1 MRNRMKIFYL
11 LFTYVILS
19 ATNIAAD
26 ETEEK
31 KDTLWVPKGVVGLN
45 LSQVSFENWTQ
56 GGDNSISFTFFS
68 NFGIDYLADIWKWR
82 NSLKFSYGRTKTGDE
97 GFKTND
103 NEIYFESTI
112 NRNVGWLIQPYFG
125 ITARTAV
132 TAGFNYDE
140 IPPVQIVDFLDPFYL
155 TEGIGLIYDQ
165 IPNFRTRLGLGFK
178 QTFADE
184 FNKRYTDDPDTPGEI
199 ESLKNETG
207 IESVIE
213 FEWVFLEN
221 MAYKGYLR
229 LFGRFEDISVWDVR
243 WDNTITAKIND
254 YFNVN
259 INVLLIYD
267 VDESLRTQLK
277 EALQLGISYTL
288 F

>member
-1 MRNRMKIFYL
+1 MKSFYL
-11 LFTYVILS
+11 LLTVAIFS
-19 ATNIAAD
+19 ATAFAAD

-68 NFGIDYLADIWKWR
+68 NFGIDYIAEIWKWR
-82 NSLKFSYGRTKTGDE
+82 NSLKFTYGRTKTGDE
-97 GFKTND
+97 GYKTND
-103 NEIYFESTI
+103 NEIFFESTL
-112 NRNVGWLIQPYFG
+112 NRNVGWLLNPYFG
-125 ITARTAV
+125 VTARTAV
-132 TAGFNYDE
+132 AAGYDYNVAPA
-140 IPPVQIVDFLDPFYL
+140 IQIVGFLDPLYL
-155 TEGIGLIYDQ
+155 SEGIGLMYDQ
-165 IPNFRTRLGLGFK
+165 IPNFRSRLGLGFK
-178 QTFADE
+178 QTFADK
-184 FNKRYTDDPDTPGEI
+184 FNKTYTDDPETPNEI
-199 ESLKNETG
+199 EKFRNETG
-207 IESVIE
+207 IESVTE

-221 MAYKGYLR
+221 MAYKSYLR

-243 WDNTITAKIND
+243 WDNTVTAKIND

-267 VDESLRTQLK
+267 VDETLRTQLK
-277 EALQLGISYTL
+277 EALQLGISYSL

>member
-1 MRNRMKIFYL
+1 MKIFYL
-11 LFTYVILS
+11 LLTFVILS
-19 ATNIAAD
+19 ATAFAAD

-31 KDTLWVPKGVVGLN
+31 KDTLWIPKGIVGLN

-68 NFGIDYLADIWKWR
+68 NFGIDYIADIWKWR

-97 GFKTND
+97 GYKTND
-103 NEIYFESTI
+103 NEIFLESTL
-112 NRNVGWLIQPYFG
+112 NRNVGWLFNPYFG
-125 ITARTAV
+125 FAARTAV
-132 TAGFNYDE
+132 AAGYNYGE
-140 IPPVQIVDFLDPFYL
+140 IPAVQIVGFLDPFYL
-155 TEGIGLIYDQ
+155 TEGIGLMYDQ
-165 IPNFRTRLGLGFK
+165 IPNFTTRLGLGFK
-178 QTFADE
+178 QTFADK
-184 FNKRYTDDPDTPGEI
+184 FNSRYTDDPDTPNEI
-199 ESLKNETG
+199 ENFKNETG
-207 IESVIE
+207 IESVTE

-267 VDESLRTQLK
+267 VDETLRTQLK
-277 EALQLGISYTL
+277 EALQLGISYSL

>member
-1 MRNRMKIFYL
+1 MKIFYL

-26 ETEEK
+26 ETEGK

-132 TAGFNYDE
+132 TAGFNYDVT
-140 IPPVQIVDFLDPFYL
+140 PPEQIVGFLDPFYL

-207 IESVIE
+207 IESVTE

>member
-1 MRNRMKIFYL
+1 MKIFYL
-11 LFTYVILS
+11 LFTFVILS
-19 ATNIAAD
+19 ATAIAAD

-31 KDTLWVPKGVVGLN
+31 KDTLWVPKGVVGIN

-68 NFGIDYLADIWKWR
+68 NMGIHYIGDPWKLR
-82 NSLKFSYGRTKTGDE
+82 NSLKFTYGRTKTGDE
-97 GFKTND
+97 GYKTND
-103 NEIYFESTI
+103 NEIFFESTL
-112 NRNVGWLIQPYFG
+112 NRNVGWLFNPYFG

-132 TAGFNYDE
+132 AAGFDYDVTPSE
-140 IPPVQIVDFLDPFYL
+140 QIVGFLDPFYL

-165 IPNFRTRLGLGFK
+165 IPNFRSRLGLGFK
-178 QTFADE
+178 QTFANQ
-184 FNKRYTDDPDTPGEI
+184 FNNRYTDDPDTPGEI
-199 ESLKNETG
+199 ENFRSETG
-207 IESVIE
+207 IESVTE

-229 LFGRFEDISVWDVR
+229 LFGRFEDITVWDVR

-259 INVLLIYD
+259 INVLIIYD
-267 VDESLRTQLK
+267 VDETLRTQLK
-277 EALQLGISYTL
+277 EAIQLGISYTI

>member
-1 MRNRMKIFYL
+1 MKIFYL
-11 LFTYVILS
+11 LFTFVILS
-19 ATNIAAD
+19 ATAISAD

-31 KDTLWVPKGVVGLN
+31 KDTLWVPKGIVGLN
-45 LSQVSFENWTQ
+45 LSQISFENWTQ

-68 NFGIDYLADIWKWR
+68 NFGIDYIADIWKWR
-82 NSLKFSYGRTKTGDE
+82 NSLKFTYGRTKTGGE
-97 GFKTND
+97 GYKTND
-103 NEIYFESTI
+103 NEIFLESTL
-112 NRNVGWLIQPYFG
+112 NRNGGWLFNPYFG
-125 ITARTAV
+125 FTARTAV
-132 TAGFNYDE
+132 AAGFDYDVTPAE
-140 IPPVQIVDFLDPFYL
+140 QIVVFLDPLYL

-184 FNKRYTDDPDTPGEI
+184 FNKRYTDDSDTPGDI
-199 ESLKNETG
+199 ESFKNETG
-207 IESVIE
+207 IESVTE
-213 FEWVFLEN
+213 FEWMFMEN

-229 LFGRFEDISVWDVR
+229 LFGRIEDMTVWDVR
-243 WDNTITAKIND
+243 FDNTVTAKIND

-267 VDESLRTQLK
+267 VDETLRTQLK
-277 EALQLGISYTL
+277 EALQLGISYSL

>member
-1 MRNRMKIFYL
+1 MKIIYL
-11 LFTYVILS
+11 LLTLVILS
-19 ATNIAAD
+19 ATAFAAD

-31 KDTLWVPKGVVGLN
+31 KDTLWVPKGIVGLN
-45 LSQVSFENWTQ
+45 LSQVSFKNWTQ

-68 NFGIDYLADIWKWR
+68 NLGINYIADIWKWR
-82 NSLKFSYGRTKTGDE
+82 NSLKFTYGRTKTGEE
-97 GFKTND
+97 GYKTND
-103 NEIYFESTI
+103 NEIFFESTL
-112 NRNVGWLIQPYFG
+112 NRKVGWLFNPYFG
-125 ITARTAV
+125 FTARTAV

-140 IPPVQIVDFLDPFYL
+140 IPAVQIVDFLDPFYL
-155 TEGIGLIYDQ
+155 TEGIGLMYDQ
-165 IPNFRTRLGLGFK
+165 IPNFTTRLGLGFK

-184 FNKRYTDDPDTPGEI
+184 YNMRYTDDPDTPNEI
-199 ESLKNETG
+199 ESFRNETG
-207 IESVIE
+207 IESVTE

-267 VDESLRTQLK
+267 VNETLRTQLK

>member
-1 MRNRMKIFYL
+1 MKIFNL
-11 LFTYVILS
+11 LFTFVILS
-19 ATNIAAD
+19 ATAIAAD

-31 KDTLWVPKGVVGLN
+31 KDTLWVPKGVVGIN

-68 NFGIDYLADIWKWR
+68 NMGIHYIGDPWKWR
-82 NSLKFSYGRTKTGDE
+82 NSVKFTYGRTKTGDE
-97 GFKTND
+97 GYKTND
-103 NEIYFESTI
+103 NEIFFESTL
-112 NRNVGWLIQPYFG
+112 NRNVGWLFNPYVG

-132 TAGFNYDE
+132 AAGFDYDVTPSE
-140 IPPVQIVDFLDPFYL
+140 QIVGFLDPFYL
-155 TEGIGLIYDQ
+155 SEGIGLMYDQ

-184 FNKRYTDDPDTPGEI
+184 FNNRYTDDPDTPGEI
-199 ESLKNETG
+199 ESFKSETG
-207 IESVIE
+207 IESVTE
-213 FEWVFLEN
+213 FEWLFLEN

-229 LFGRFEDISVWDVR
+229 LFGRFEDITVWDVR

-267 VDESLRTQLK
+267 VDETLRTQLK
-277 EALQLGISYTL
+277 EALQLGISYTI

>member
-1 MRNRMKIFYL
+1 MKIFYL
-11 LFTYVILS
+11 LFTFIILS
-19 ATNIAAD
+19 ATAIAAD

-31 KDTLWVPKGVVGLN
+31 KDTLWVPKGIVGLN

-68 NFGIDYLADIWKWR
+68 NFGIDYIADIWKWR
-82 NSLKFSYGRTKTGDE
+82 NSLKFTYGRTKTGGE
-97 GFKTND
+97 GYKTND
-103 NEIYFESTI
+103 NEIFLESTL
-112 NRNVGWLIQPYFG
+112 NRNVGWLFNPYFG
-125 ITARTAV
+125 FTARTAV
-132 TAGFNYDE
+132 AAGFDYDVTPAE
-140 IPPVQIVDFLDPFYL
+140 QIVGFLDPFYL

-184 FNKRYTDDPDTPGEI
+184 FNNRYTDDPDTPGDI
-199 ESLKNETG
+199 ESFKNETG
-207 IESVIE
+207 IESVTE
-213 FEWVFLEN
+213 FEWMFMEN

-259 INVLLIYD
+259 LNVLLIYD
-267 VDESLRTQLK
+267 VDETLRTQLK
-277 EALQLGISYTL
+277 EALQLGISYSL

>member
-1 MRNRMKIFYL
+1 MKIFYL
-11 LFTYVILS
+11 LITFVIFS
-19 ATNIAAD
+19 ATAFAGD

-31 KDTLWVPKGVVGLN
+31 KDTLWVPKGIVGVN

-56 GGDNSISFTFFS
+56 GGDNSISFTFFT
-68 NFGIDYLADIWKWR
+68 NMGIHYIGDPWKWR
-82 NSLKFSYGRTKTGDE
+82 NSLKFTYGRTKTGEE
-97 GFKTND
+97 GYKTND
-103 NEIYFESTI
+103 NEIFFESTL
-112 NRNVGWLIQPYFG
+112 NRNVGWLLNPYFG

-132 TAGFNYDE
+132 AAGFDYDVTPAE
-140 IPPVQIVDFLDPFYL
+140 QIVGFLDPFYL
-155 TEGIGLIYDQ
+155 TEGIGLMYDQ

-178 QTFADE
+178 QTFANE

-199 ESLKNETG
+199 ENFRSETG
-207 IESVIE
+207 IEWVTE

-243 WDNTITAKIND
+243 WDNTITAKVND

-267 VDESLRTQLK
+267 VDETLRTQLK
-277 EALQLGISYTL
+277 EALQLGVSYTL

>member
-1 MRNRMKIFYL
+1 MKIIYL
-11 LFTYVILS
+11 LLTLVILS
-19 ATNIAAD
+19 ATAFAAD

-31 KDTLWVPKGVVGLN
+31 KDTLWVPKGIVGLN
-45 LSQVSFENWTQ
+45 LSQVSFKNWTQ

-68 NFGIDYLADIWKWR
+68 NLGINYIADIWKWR
-82 NSLKFSYGRTKTGDE
+82 NSLKFTYGRTKTGEE
-97 GFKTND
+97 GYKTND
-103 NEIYFESTI
+103 NEIFFESTL
-112 NRNVGWLIQPYFG
+112 NRNVGWLFNPYFG
-125 ITARTAV
+125 FTARTAV

-140 IPPVQIVDFLDPFYL
+140 IPAVQIVDFLDPFYL
-155 TEGIGLIYDQ
+155 TEGIGLMYDQ
-165 IPNFRTRLGLGFK
+165 IPNFTTRLGLGFK

-184 FNKRYTDDPDTPGEI
+184 YNMRYTDDPDTPNEI
-199 ESLKNETG
+199 ESFRNETG
-207 IESVIE
+207 IESVTE

-267 VDESLRTQLK
+267 VNETLRTQLK

>member
-1 MRNRMKIFYL
+1 MKIFYL
-11 LFTYVILS
+11 LLTFVILS
-19 ATNIAAD
+19 ATAFAAD

-31 KDTLWVPKGVVGLN
+31 KDTLWIPKGIVGLN

-68 NFGIDYLADIWKWR
+68 NFGIDYIADIWKWR

-97 GFKTND
+97 GYKTND
-103 NEIYFESTI
+103 NEIFLESTL
-112 NRNVGWLIQPYFG
+112 NRNVGWLFNPYFG
-125 ITARTAV
+125 FTARTAV
-132 TAGFNYDE
+132 AAGFNYDE
-140 IPPVQIVDFLDPFYL
+140 IPAVQIVGFLDPFYL
-155 TEGIGLIYDQ
+155 TEGIGLMYDQ
-165 IPNFRTRLGLGFK
+165 IPNFTTRLGLGFK
-178 QTFADE
+178 QTFADK
-184 FNKRYTDDPDTPGEI
+184 FNSRYTDDPDTPNEI
-199 ESLKNETG
+199 ENFKNETG
-207 IESVIE
+207 IESVTE

-267 VDESLRTQLK
+267 VDETLRTQLK
-277 EALQLGISYTL
+277 EALQLGISYSL

>member
-1 MRNRMKIFYL
+1 MKIFYL
-11 LFTYVILS
+11 LLTLVILS
-19 ATNIAAD
+19 STAFAAD

-31 KDTLWVPKGVVGLN
+31 KDTLWVPKGIVGLN
-45 LSQVSFENWTQ
+45 LSQISFKNWTQ
-56 GGDNSISFTFFS
+56 GGDNAISFTFFS
-68 NFGIDYLADIWKWR
+68 NFGIDYIADIWKWR
-82 NSLKFSYGRTKTGDE
+82 TSLKFTYGRSKIGNE
-97 GFKTND
+97 GYKTND
-103 NEIYFESTI
+103 NEIFLESTL
-112 NRNVGWLIQPYFG
+112 NRSVGWLLNPYFG

-132 TAGFNYDE
+132 AAGFDYDVTPAE
-140 IPPVQIVDFLDPFYL
+140 QIVGFLDPFYL
-155 TEGIGLIYDQ
+155 TEGIGLMYDQ
-165 IPNFRTRLGLGFK
+165 IPNFTTRLGLGFK

-184 FNKRYTDDPDTPGEI
+184 FNSKYTDDPDTPGDT
-199 ESLKNETG
+199 ESFKNETG
-207 IESVIE
+207 IESVTE

-267 VDESLRTQLK
+267 VDESLKTQLK
-277 EALQLGISYTL
+277 EAFQLGISYSL

>member
-1 MRNRMKIFYL
+1 MKIFYL
-11 LFTYVILS
+11 LFTFVILS
-19 ATNIAAD
+19 ATVFAAD

-31 KDTLWVPKGVVGLN
+31 KDTLWVPKGIVGLN
-45 LSQVSFENWTQ
+45 LSQISFENWTQ
-56 GGDNSISFTFFS
+56 GGDNAISFTFFS
-68 NFGIDYLADIWKWR
+68 NFGIDYIADIWKWR
-82 NSLKFSYGRTKTGDE
+82 TSLKFTYGRSKIGNE
-97 GFKTND
+97 GYKTND
-103 NEIYFESTI
+103 NEIFLESTL
-112 NRNVGWLIQPYFG
+112 NRSVGWLLNPYFG

-132 TAGFNYDE
+132 AAGFDYDVTPAE
-140 IPPVQIVDFLDPFYL
+140 QIVGFLDPFYL
-155 TEGIGLIYDQ
+155 TEGIGLMYDQ
-165 IPNFRTRLGLGFK
+165 IPNFTTRLGLGFK

-184 FNKRYTDDPDTPGEI
+184 FNSKYTDDPDTPGDT
-199 ESLKNETG
+199 ESFKNETG
-207 IESVIE
+207 IESVTE
-213 FEWVFLEN
+213 FEWGFLEN

-267 VDESLRTQLK
+267 VDETLRTQLK
-277 EALQLGISYTL
+277 EALQLGISYSL

>member
-1 MRNRMKIFYL
+1 MKIFYL
-11 LFTYVILS
+11 LITFVILS
-19 ATNIAAD
+19 ATAFSAD

-31 KDTLWVPKGVVGLN
+31 KDTLWVPKGVLGIN

-68 NFGIDYLADIWKWR
+68 NMGIHYIGDIWKWR
-82 NSLKFSYGRTKTGDE
+82 NSLKFTYGRSKIGNE
-97 GFKTND
+97 GYKTND
-103 NEIYFESTI
+103 NEIFFESTL
-112 NRNVGWLIQPYFG
+112 NRNVGWLFNPYFG

-132 TAGFNYDE
+132 AAGFNYDVTPAE
-140 IPPVQIVDFLDPFYL
+140 QIVGFLDPFYL

-184 FNKRYTDDPDTPGEI
+184 FKDKYTDDPETAGDI
-199 ESLKNETG
+199 ESFKNETG
-207 IESVIE
+207 IESVTE

-229 LFGRFEDISVWDVR
+229 LFGRFENISVWDVR
-243 WDNTITAKIND
+243 WDNTITAKVND

-267 VDESLRTQLK
+267 VDETLRTQLK
-277 EALQLGISYTL
+277 EAYQLGISYTL

>member
-1 MRNRMKIFYL
+1 MKIIYL
-11 LFTYVILS
+11 LFTFVILS
-19 ATNIAAD
+19 ATAIAAD

-31 KDTLWVPKGVVGLN
+31 KDTLWVPKGIVGLN
-45 LSQVSFENWTQ
+45 LSQISFENWTQ

-68 NFGIDYLADIWKWR
+68 NFGINYIADIWKWR
-82 NSLKFSYGRTKTGDE
+82 NTLKFTYGRTKTGEE

-103 NEIYFESTI
+103 NEIFLESTL
-112 NRNVGWLIQPYFG
+112 NRNVGWLFNPYFG
-125 ITARTAV
+125 FTARTAV

-140 IPPVQIVDFLDPFYL
+140 VPPVQIVDFLDPFYL
-155 TEGIGLIYDQ
+155 TEGIGLMYDQ
-165 IPNFRTRLGLGFK
+165 IPNFTTRLGLGLK

-184 FNKRYTDDPDTPGEI
+184 FNTRYTDDPDTPDEI
-199 ESLKNETG
+199 ESFRNETG
-207 IESVIE
+207 IEFVTE

-229 LFGRFEDISVWDVR
+229 LFGRFEEISVWDVR

-267 VDESLRTQLK
+267 VDETLRTQLK

>member
-1 MRNRMKIFYL
+1 MKIFNL
-11 LFTYVILS
+11 LFTFVILS
-19 ATNIAAD
+19 ATAIAAD

-31 KDTLWVPKGVVGLN
+31 KDTLWVPKGVVGIN

-68 NFGIDYLADIWKWR
+68 NFGIDYIADIWKWR
-82 NSLKFSYGRTKTGDE
+82 NSLKFTYGRTKTGDE
-97 GFKTND
+97 GYKTND
-103 NEIYFESTI
+103 NEIFFESTL
-112 NRNVGWLIQPYFG
+112 NRNVGWLFNPYFG
-125 ITARTAV
+125 FTTRTAV
-132 TAGFNYDE
+132 AAGFDYDVTPAE
-140 IPPVQIVDFLDPFYL
+140 QIVGFLDPFYL

-178 QTFADE
+178 QTFADK
-184 FNKRYTDDPDTPGEI
+184 FNSRYTDDSDTPNEI
-199 ESLKNETG
+199 ENFKNETG
-207 IESVIE
+207 IESVTE

-243 WDNTITAKIND
+243 WDNTISAKIND

-267 VDESLRTQLK
+267 VDQTLRTQLK
-277 EALQLGISYTL
+277 EALQLGISYSL

>member
-1 MRNRMKIFYL
+1 MKIVYL
-11 LFTYVILS
+11 LLTFVILS
-19 ATNIAAD
+19 ATTFAAD

-31 KDTLWVPKGVVGLN
+31 KDTLWVPTGVVGLN

-68 NFGIDYLADIWKWR
+68 NFGINYIAEIWKWR
-82 NSLKFSYGRTKTGDE
+82 NSLKLTYGRTKSGDE
-97 GFKTND
+97 GYKTND
-103 NEIYFESTI
+103 NEIFFESTL
-112 NRNVGWLIQPYFG
+112 NRNVGWLFNPYLG

-132 TAGFNYDE
+132 TAGYNYDE
-140 IPPVQIVDFLDPFYL
+140 IPAVQIVDIFDPFYL
-155 TEGIGLIYDQ
+155 TEGIGLMYDQ

-178 QTFADE
+178 QTFADK
-184 FNKRYTDDPDTPGEI
+184 FNSSYTDDPDTPNEI
-199 ESLKNETG
+199 ESFKNETG
-207 IESVIE
+207 IESVTE

-229 LFGRFEDISVWDVR
+229 VFGRFEEISVWDVR

-267 VDESLRTQLK
+267 VDETLRTQLK

>member
-1 MRNRMKIFYL
+1 MKIFYL
-11 LFTYVILS
+11 LITFVILS
-19 ATNIAAD
+19 ATAFSAD

-31 KDTLWVPKGVVGLN
+31 KDTLWVPKGVLGIN

-68 NFGIDYLADIWKWR
+68 NMGIHYIGDIWKWR
-82 NSLKFSYGRTKTGDE
+82 NSLKFTYGRSKIGNE
-97 GFKTND
+97 GYKTND
-103 NEIYFESTI
+103 NEIFFESTL
-112 NRNVGWLIQPYFG
+112 NRNVGWLFNPYFG

-132 TAGFNYDE
+132 AAGFNYDVTPAE
-140 IPPVQIVDFLDPFYL
+140 QIVGFLDPFYL

-178 QTFADE
+178 QTFANE
-184 FNKRYTDDPDTPGEI
+184 FNKRYTDNPDTPGEI
-199 ESLKNETG
+199 ESFKSETG
-207 IESVIE
+207 IESVTE
-213 FEWVFLEN
+213 FEWLFLEN

-229 LFGRFEDISVWDVR
+229 LFGRFEEISVWDVR

-259 INVLLIYD
+259 FNVLLIYD
-267 VDESLRTQLK
+267 VDETLRTQLK
-277 EALQLGISYTL
+277 EALQLGVSYTL

>member
-1 MRNRMKIFYL
+1 MKIFYL
-11 LFTYVILS
+11 LLTFVILS
-19 ATNIAAD
+19 ATAFAAD

-31 KDTLWVPKGVVGLN
+31 KDTLWVPKGIVGLN

-68 NFGIDYLADIWKWR
+68 NFAINYIADIWKWR
-82 NSLKFSYGRTKTGDE
+82 NSLKFTYGRTRTGNE
-97 GFKTND
+97 GYKTND
-103 NEIYFESTI
+103 NEIFFESTL
-112 NRNVGWLIQPYFG
+112 NRNVGWLLNPYFG
-125 ITARTAV
+125 FSARTAV

-140 IPPVQIVDFLDPFYL
+140 TPPVQIVDFLDPFYL
-155 TEGIGLIYDQ
+155 TEGIGLMYDQ
-165 IPNFRTRLGLGFK
+165 IPNFTTRLGLGFK

-184 FNKRYTDDPDTPGEI
+184 FNTRYTDDPDTPGEI
-199 ESLKNETG
+199 ESFKNETG
-207 IESVIE
+207 IESVTE

-267 VDESLRTQLK
+267 VDETLRTQLK